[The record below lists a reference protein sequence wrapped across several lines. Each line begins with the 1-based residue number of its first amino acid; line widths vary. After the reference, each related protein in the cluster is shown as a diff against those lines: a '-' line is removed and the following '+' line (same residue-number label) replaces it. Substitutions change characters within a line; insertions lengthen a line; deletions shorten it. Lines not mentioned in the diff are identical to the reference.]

1 MRAIVSAELV
11 VRVVRPLTVSR
22 EERWNDAA
30 PAVVV
35 HVFDVD
41 AGLLGVGAK
50 PGDLVVLYSEALGDE
65 RRFRWLLRRGRRAR
79 FRALVETP
87 RAERT
92 LPALREFGGHPL

>member
-1 MRAIVSAELV
+1 M
-11 VRVVRPLTVSR
+11 SR
-22 EERWNDAA
+22 DERWDGAA
-30 PAVVV
+30 PAVVARV
-35 HVFDVD
+35 VELGP
-41 AGLLGVGAK
+41 GLLGAGAE